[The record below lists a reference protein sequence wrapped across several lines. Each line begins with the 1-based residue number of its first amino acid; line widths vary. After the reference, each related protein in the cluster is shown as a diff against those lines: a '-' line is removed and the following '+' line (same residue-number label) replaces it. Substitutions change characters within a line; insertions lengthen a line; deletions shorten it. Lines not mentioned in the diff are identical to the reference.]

1 MKTTWCNGCSSRAC
15 GDWRAVWRRKYHVKE
30 VSFVFV
36 FVGPV
41 GDVESIVL
49 SCSGGILPGVGLRR
63 SPGRSSVVR
72 IVWDGDSRGTDARH
86 VMTPSEPGNDRR
98 ECGEHRDRSTARG
111 ARHMSTRRRL
121 GLVQERLL
129 EGWRAKR
136 PGAGLAP
143 SGWKYEPQGGYFRS
157 KTEYH
162 VGLQPPTER

>member
-15 GDWRAVWRRKYHVKE
+15 GDWRAVWRRKYHVEE

-49 SCSGGILPGVGLRR
+49 SCSGVILPGVCLRR

-86 VMTPSEPGNDRR
+86 VMTHLNQGTIHESVENIVTVPQPEV
-98 ECGEHRDRSTARG
+98 RDTCPRG
-111 ARHMSTRRRL
+111 AGSGSFRNDYY
-121 GLVQERLL
+121 

-136 PGAGLAP
+136 PGVGSP
-143 SGWKYEPQGGYFRS
+143 QRWKYEPQDGYFRS

-162 VGLQPPTER
+162 DGLQPPTER